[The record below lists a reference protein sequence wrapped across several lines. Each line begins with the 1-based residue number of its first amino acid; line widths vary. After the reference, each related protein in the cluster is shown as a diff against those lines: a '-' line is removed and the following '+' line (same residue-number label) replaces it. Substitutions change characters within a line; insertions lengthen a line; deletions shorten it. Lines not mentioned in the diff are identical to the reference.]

1 MAVARI
7 AAQPHNHARVL
18 DGIVRIIQLRA
29 HDAHARLRAQG
40 QHLAQPCAVDDFH
53 VIVEQQQIFA
63 PGGLTA
69 EIVDGTEIETA
80 LVRHDA
86 AVGMLLLQLPIIV
99 KGGGLHGIVLD
110 DKDLIVGIRRF
121 GEDGRQRLAQIV
133 RVVLVR
139 DEDGD
144 KRISLDGILHLVGA
158 WKQAVRHRALCARAR
173 QMPRNGAFGR
183 RSHIGLRPCAA
194 GGGALVHTPVIQHL
208 GNMHRHGPLAQ
219 LQEQVVVLAA
229 VTGRV
234 QPSHSVEQSLLEH
247 GKMADVIAA
256 VEVIRR
262 KIRFEVA
269 CRGPA
274 HVRSEQRLVAVQ
286 KRRARLVSGLHH
298 LVYRMRRQHVVV
310 VGKGQVLPGGQRG
323 GSVGVGRDAF
333 VFHLR
338 IYDTRVPGLIGAH
351 RLRHITVG
359 RVAGVGQAEL
369 PIRAGLAQH
378 AVQQLAQVF
387 LRRIVQRY
395 ADAHRRPAQ
404 RAVIQRALGRQ
415 RFLFG
420 QKTPFFAAEAPL
432 QKCRRTLER
441 GAEAIRAHR
450 LGKEARQLPHA
461 LDFQIHG

>member
-69 EIVDGTEIETA
+69 EIVDGAEIETA

-158 WKQAVRHRALCARAR
+158 
-173 QMPRNGAFGR
+173 
-183 RSHIGLRPCAA
+183 
-194 GGGALVHTPVIQHL
+194 
-208 GNMHRHGPLAQ
+208 
-219 LQEQVVVLAA
+219 
-229 VTGRV
+229 
-234 QPSHSVEQSLLEH
+234 
-247 GKMADVIAA
+247 
-256 VEVIRR
+256 
-262 KIRFEVA
+262 
-269 CRGPA
+269 
-274 HVRSEQRLVAVQ
+274 
-286 KRRARLVSGLHH
+286 
-298 LVYRMRRQHVVV
+298 
-310 VGKGQVLPGGQRG
+310 
-323 GSVGVGRDAF
+323 
-333 VFHLR
+333 
-338 IYDTRVPGLIGAH
+338 
-351 RLRHITVG
+351 
-359 RVAGVGQAEL
+359 
-369 PIRAGLAQH
+369 
-378 AVQQLAQVF
+378 
-387 LRRIVQRY
+387 
-395 ADAHRRPAQ
+395 
-404 RAVIQRALGRQ
+404 
-415 RFLFG
+415 
-420 QKTPFFAAEAPL
+420 
-432 QKCRRTLER
+432 
-441 GAEAIRAHR
+441 
-450 LGKEARQLPHA
+450 
-461 LDFQIHG
+461 